1 MICYSTECTGNK
13 QFRIVERIRLR
24 RNCYCHDSFK
34 SNIAYHALKMH
45 FSLNGNNIEV
55 WQEQCYALINEWNG
69 KIPNSEII
77 LQKIRI
83 FIISR
88 TTTKKEPKRA
98 WLLYSEKR
106 WISHIS
112 THKRAHTLYSVL
124 NTTHRRVSRWINI
137 VLNVNVIIL
146 YKSYFISFVFLLL
159 QYFAEK
165 THQTTALWLISFI
178 YCNNCN
184 QCHSKAALYIRMRR
198 IHCHAFRF
206 HDLQRYVFVFLFFVF
221 LIEINR
227 KHVLAR
233 ELSFVQ

>member
-1 MICYSTECTGNK
+1 MATTLRCDKKVLRSESMNEMEKY
-13 QFRIVERIRLR
+13 RIPKLFYEKYVFLSFQGQQQKKNRKGLGYFIQKCVE
-24 RNCYCHDSFK
+24 Y
-34 SNIAYHALKMH
+34 
-45 FSLNGNNIEV
+45 
-55 WQEQCYALINEWNG
+55 LIY
-69 KIPNSEII
+69 PHT
-77 LQKIRI
+77 
-83 FIISR
+83 R
-88 TTTKKEPKRA
+88 T
-98 WLLYSEKR
+98 
-106 WISHIS
+106 
-112 THKRAHTLYSVL
+112 HTLYSVL
-124 NTTHRRVSRWINI
+124 NTIHRRVSRWINI

-206 HDLQRYVFVFLFFVF
+206 HDLQRYVYVFFVF

-227 KHVLAR
+227 KHVLAW
-233 ELSFVQ
+233 ELPFVQ